1 VGQEVG
7 QDSESL
13 RDLPGVRVSVEDLT
27 PAAVAS
33 GLAPDRLRQVVEQ
46 KLRQAGIPVL
56 TTGDFPVGDPFL
68 RVRVNTASELRG
80 AIESRGLI
88 AYTVDVD
95 FVQMV
100 FMRRNPAVTFN
111 RAQTWQA
118 PGRLGLTGPGQLA
131 DSVMRALS
139 AQVDQFIGEYS
150 AVNPR

>member
-1 VGQEVG
+1 VG

-13 RDLPGVRVSVEDLT
+13 RDLLGVRVSVEDLT

-33 GLAPDRLRQVVEQ
+33 GLTADRLRRAVEE
-46 KLRQAGIPVL
+46 KLRQAAIPVL

-68 RVRVNTASELRG
+68 RVRVNTTS
-80 AIESRGLI
+80 ESRGTAI
-88 AYTVDVD
+88 PRVAYTVDVD

-111 RAQTWQA
+111 RAQTWRA
-118 PGRLGLTGPGQLA
+118 RGHLGIVESSKLA
-131 DSVMRALS
+131 DDVMRALS
-139 AQVDQFIGEYS
+139 TQVDQFIREYS